1 MHKICLIHLI
11 NKIFLIIIF
20 ILPINSNLFP
30 NNLNNSF
37 NNNFKMISRQGETS
51 IIVNEENS
59 NMDFKNSFPN
69 DYFSISTKE
78 SSYLVI
84 DNVEK
89 SIILMPSSKLT
100 FENNKFSLDY
110 GYIYIKT
117 KRNNEVRI
125 TLTKE
130 GKTYNLNGKSFA
142 VISYNENTSVISYD
156 NAVKISPE
164 SSLGISYYLEPFN
177 KTSIMPL
184 LNGPYRI
191 TENERTL
198 IDNVSRQLEMEV
210 NSHLNEDIERYN
222 FKIMEGDKNETT
234 IYRVVHPKEGPNI
247 FLIVPHGNER
257 VGTDVAMERINM
269 PIKKGS
275 LTIVP
280 IAVPEAYKKNA
291 RAIEGLDINNRFF
304 YRKINRSATDKL
316 AKKYMDMLDEYKIDV
331 VLTLHEGNGFKE
343 FFGDSIIYDSRKLD
357 DKVLKVLSNINS
369 RIEPM
374 KFKFKQMYYPM
385 PTTIT
390 YYAAKKNIDAFG
402 IELTRNL
409 DYDKKRIIMHT
420 ILNEF
425 LKIYELE

>member
-1 MHKICLIHLI
+1 MRKICLTY
-11 NKIFLIIIF
+11 LIIIF
-20 ILPINSNLFP
+20 LLSINFNLFP
-30 NNLNNSF
+30 NDL

-69 DYFSISTKE
+69 DYFSVSTKE
-78 SSYLVI
+78 SSYLVL
-84 DNVEK
+84 DNVKK

-117 KRNNEVRI
+117 KHNNEDRI
-125 TLTKE
+125 TFTKE

-142 VISYNENTSVISYD
+142 VISYDENTSVISYD
-156 NAVKISPE
+156 SAVKISPE
-164 SSLGISYYLEPFN
+164 SSLGINYYLEPFN
-177 KTSIMPL
+177 KTSIMPI

-191 TENERTL
+191 TENEKTL
-198 IDNVSRQLEMEV
+198 IDYVSRQLEMEI

-222 FKIMEGDKNETT
+222 FKIMEGAKNETT

-247 FLIVPHGNER
+247 FLIVPHGSER

-280 IAVPEAYKKNA
+280 IAVPEAYNKNI

-304 YRKINRSATDKL
+304 DKKINRSVTDKL

-343 FFGDSIIYDSRKLD
+343 FFGDSIIYDSKKLD
-357 DKVLKVLSNINS
+357 DKVSKVLSNINS

-390 YYAAKKNIDAFG
+390 YYASKKNIDAFG

-425 LKIYELE
+425 LKIYGLE

>member
-1 MHKICLIHLI
+1 MRKICLRYLI

-117 KRNNEVRI
+117 KRNDEVRI

-234 IYRVVHPKEGPNI
+234 IYRVVHPKKGPNI

-304 YRKINRSATDKL
+304 NRKINRSATDKL

>member
-1 MHKICLIHLI
+1 MRKIYLTY
-11 NKIFLIIIF
+11 LIIIF
-20 ILPINSNLFP
+20 LLSINFNLFP
-30 NNLNNSF
+30 NDL

-59 NMDFKNSFPN
+59 NMDFNNSFPN
-69 DYFSISTKE
+69 DYFSVSTKE
-78 SSYLVI
+78 SSYLVL
-84 DNVEK
+84 DNVKK

-117 KRNNEVRI
+117 KHNNEDRI
-125 TLTKE
+125 TFTKE

-142 VISYNENTSVISYD
+142 IISYDENTSVISYD
-156 NAVKISPE
+156 SAVKISPE
-164 SSLGISYYLEPFN
+164 SSLGINYYLEPFN
-177 KTSIMPL
+177 KTSIIPI

-191 TENERTL
+191 TENEKTL
-198 IDNVSRQLEMEV
+198 IDYVSRQLEMEV

-222 FKIMEGDKNETT
+222 FKIMEGSKNETT

-247 FLIVPHGNER
+247 FLIVPHGSER

-280 IAVPEAYKKNA
+280 IAVPEAYNKNV

-304 YRKINRSATDKL
+304 DKKINRSVTDKL

-343 FFGDSIIYDSRKLD
+343 FFGDSIIYDSKKLD
-357 DKVLKVLSNINS
+357 DKVSKVLSNINS

-390 YYAAKKNIDAFG
+390 YYASKKNIDAFG

-425 LKIYELE
+425 LKIYGLE